1 MSNTERN
8 NQGFGGETIERLR
21 LILERKQSRSVT
33 LDEATE
39 VGEGLLSFFQILGE
53 QPGLDS
59 SEEQTELALGVTY
72 EQQL

>member
-1 MSNTERN
+1 MSNIESN
-8 NQGFGGETIERLR
+8 NQGFEGETIERLR

-53 QPGLDS
+53 QPDPDKGD
-59 SEEQTELALGVTY
+59 EQTELALGVTY

>member
-1 MSNTERN
+1 MSNIESN
-8 NQGFGGETIERLR
+8 NQGFEGETIERLR

-53 QPGLDS
+53 QPDLDNGD
-59 SEEQTELALGVTY
+59 EQTELALGVMY
-72 EQQL
+72 EQRL

>member
-1 MSNTERN
+1 MSNIESN
-8 NQGFGGETIERLR
+8 NQGFEGETIERLR
-21 LILERKQSRSVT
+21 LILERKQARSVT

-53 QPGLDS
+53 QPDLDN

-72 EQQL
+72 EQRH